1 MRHIARFNRPPR
13 IKTVQTVDSSRYCRG
28 QQNVQKLHLIEII
41 RRIEVSTEH
50 LSFKSTPFTTF
61 DTSISLWISIFSL
74 GDSIANVVAMVCSF
88 NVAFIIDDVHAN

>member
-13 IKTVQTVDSSRYCRG
+13 MKIVQTADSSRYCKG

-41 RRIEVSTEH
+41 QRIEVSTEH

-61 DTSISLWISIFSL
+61 DTSISLWISIFPL
-74 GDSIANVVAMVCSF
+74 GDSIANTLATVCSF
-88 NVAFIIDDVHAN
+88 NAAFIIDVVHAN

>member
-1 MRHIARFNRPPR
+1 MNPMR
-13 IKTVQTVDSSRYCRG
+13 

-61 DTSISLWISIFSL
+61 DTSISLWISIVSL
-74 GDSIANVVAMVCSF
+74 GDSIANTLAMISPQKEMVQKMLEPLQITISSF
-88 NVAFIIDDVHAN
+88 QGQTGSTHISYTT